1 MAREELLDPTAG
13 DGDDELDAAEL
24 ARLAVMA
31 APGPSGDPSEEQV
44 ASLRAVHQLL
54 DEPLVP
60 PDPVALQIAQDKDT
74 ITITSSDLLVRVAGG
89 VGLNEDEARTLLASD
104 RFAEEVRAREQFY
117 LQQGIHSVPAI
128 VINDRH
134 LLQGGQPVEV
144 FEQALRQIAAAEDFA
159 I

>member
-1 MAREELLDPTAG
+1 MKTASSSPSKATEADSSAPAADRPATASNVEMPQPTVVEDP
-13 DGDDELDAAEL
+13 
-24 ARLAVMA
+24 
-31 APGPSGDPSEEQV
+31 
-44 ASLRAVHQLL
+44 
-54 DEPLVP
+54 
-60 PDPVALQIAQDKDT
+60 
-74 ITITSSDLLVRVAGG
+74 
-89 VGLNEDEARTLLASD
+89 EARTLLASD